1 MKPLKWLCV
10 IVLLSFFLLPAVR
23 AQENIAINFFD
34 VANSNLGTFSCW
46 DTNAKSYV
54 YLGGSATFTRC
65 NNCVPVDMSQG
76 AGSLVFQST
85 LPSGWWNVQFKY
97 DWGHS
102 QNFLRYGSSPY
113 LYMRV
118 KWGAIASGAGMTIT
132 LTDDTS
138 IWNLYSTYGGS
149 SGSYSNQSASVNFLS
164 YVTPSTTTWQDVYI
178 PMSAFLANNPNLDL
192 TRIGLVTFYG
202 SGTYSATNTLY
213 IEKFKIVPAA
223 SNPYSDMVKVNQ
235 IGYLPSGRK
244 LAIVSYESGAVLT
257 PPTYFQVRDYYT
269 NNTVHTGSLVSDTV
283 CYQDWDGTG
292 DIVYHADFTSYTTA
306 GTYYIYLPE
315 VSQSSQPFD
324 ISNNAF
330 NNVFRDALRFYYHA
344 RSAEAIVE
352 PYAEGYTRGAI
363 YTNNSACIYDYD
375 DDDPGHMY
383 DYDPTN
389 IGITT
394 RNVSGG
400 WFDAGDLHLDTHNNI
415 GTLWFLLETLEQFQ
429 SKVVPNG
436 LNLPESDG
444 TTNDLLLLIKK
455 QLDWFIKMQNTDGSV
470 HFIVVEEGDLS
481 HQHISDVS
489 SGAACILAGI
499 FAKAYPLFY
508 SAGMTTYAND
518 LLSKAQL
525 SWTWLQNHPDT
536 FDPNNPSGGKYA
548 YHIPDDRMFRA
559 FAAIELYI
567 ATGTM
572 SYRTYFD
579 NAFNAEGGDPLSAW
593 GDNQAW
599 GGILG
604 TIIGPEINMG
614 YMDYI
619 ETTRAVDATIE
630 ASLQDAFITQADW
643 VVGNDDCTTYNIP
656 MLAPNSLY
664 WGSSGTL
671 CGNGYVLLRAYAWT
685 GDPNYYNAAM
695 DVLDWVC
702 GRNPVCRNFITGYSD
717 YLHGTDIYS
726 FYWFDHEYPLPGY
739 LCGNINC
746 LGYGGGNFL
755 DFYIKYPW
763 KYYMNLQ
770 NAALLEPCIHWQAE
784 FCYLLGQFAATPN
797 PPAPNFV
804 AAGTVTSGT
813 GTITPALPSGIA
825 TNDILVLF
833 VETANQ
839 AVSISNQ
846 NGGTWTQVT
855 NSPQG
860 TGTAGGT
867 AAARLTAFWSR
878 YNGTQ
883 GAPTVSDSGNHQ
895 LGRMIAVRGATT
907 SGTPFD
913 ITAGGVESTA
923 DTTGSIPGATTT
935 VTNTLVVTAIA
946 TSLPDSSSTTR
957 FSAWTNA
964 NLASLT
970 ERTDNSVTAGNGGG
984 LGIATGVKATA
995 GAYGNTAVTLATS
1008 ASKGMMSIAIK
1019 P

>member
-1 MKPLKWLCV
+1 
-10 IVLLSFFLLPAVR
+10 
-23 AQENIAINFFD
+23 
-34 VANSNLGTFSCW
+34 
-46 DTNAKSYV
+46 
-54 YLGGSATFTRC
+54 
-65 NNCVPVDMSQG
+65 
-76 AGSLVFQST
+76 
-85 LPSGWWNVQFKY
+85 
-97 DWGHS
+97 
-102 QNFLRYGSSPY
+102 
-113 LYMRV
+113 
-118 KWGAIASGAGMTIT
+118 
-132 LTDDTS
+132 
-138 IWNLYSTYGGS
+138 
-149 SGSYSNQSASVNFLS
+149 
-164 YVTPSTTTWQDVYI
+164 
-178 PMSAFLANNPNLDL
+178 
-192 TRIGLVTFYG
+192 
-202 SGTYSATNTLY
+202 
-213 IEKFKIVPAA
+213 
-223 SNPYSDMVKVNQ
+223 
-235 IGYLPSGRK
+235 
-244 LAIVSYESGAVLT
+244 
-257 PPTYFQVRDYYT
+257 
-269 NNTVHTGSLVSDTV
+269 
-283 CYQDWDGTG
+283 
-292 DIVYHADFTSYTTA
+292 
-306 GTYYIYLPE
+306 LPE
-315 VSQSSQPFD
+315 VSQTSQPFEIGND
-324 ISNNAF
+324 AF
-330 NNVFRDALRFYYHA
+330 NNVFRDALRFYYFA
-344 RSAEAIVE
+344 RSAEAIVD
-352 PYAEGYTRGAI
+352 PYAEGYTRQAI

-375 DDDPGHMY
+375 DDDPTHMY

-394 RNVSGG
+394 RNVTGG

-444 TTNDLLLLIKK
+444 STNDLLLLIKK

-499 FAKAYPLFY
+499 FAKAYPLY
-508 SAGMTTYAND
+508 YAAGMTTYAND
-518 LLSKAQL
+518 LLTKAQL
-525 SWTWLQNHPDT
+525 SWTWLQSHPDT

-548 YHIPDDRMFRA
+548 YNIADDRMYRA

-604 TIIGPEINMG
+604 TIIGPAINMG
-614 YMDYI
+614 YMDYV

-630 ASLQDAFITQADW
+630 ASLQDAFMTQADW
-643 VVGNDDCTTYNIP
+643 VVGNADCTTYSVP
-656 MLAPNSLY
+656 LLAPNSLY

-671 CGNGYVLLRAYAWT
+671 CGNAYVLLRAYAWT

-695 DVLDWVC
+695 DVRDWVC

-726 FYWFDHEYPLPGY
+726 FYWFDHENPLPGY

-755 DFYIKYPW
+755 DFYIKNPW

-784 FCYLLGQFAATPN
+784 FCYLLGYFASSPN
-797 PPAPNFV
+797 PPAPTFV

-813 GTITPALPSGIA
+813 GTITPARPAGIA
-825 TNDILVLF
+825 TNDILILF
-833 VETANQ
+833 VETSNQ

-867 AAARLTAFWSR
+867 TGTRLTAFWSR

-883 GAPTVSDSGNHQ
+883 GNPTVSDSGDHQ
-895 LGRMIAVRGATT
+895 LGRMIAIRGATT

-913 ITAGGVESTA
+913 VTAGGVEAAS
-923 DTTGSIPGATTT
+923 DTSGSIPGATTT
-935 VTNTLVVTAIA
+935 VANTFVVTAIA

-964 NLASLT
+964 NLTSLT

-984 LGIATGVKATA
+984 LGVATGVKADA

-1008 ASKGMMSIAIK
+1008 AYKGMMSIAVK